1 MDEDLVPIFMF
12 VLLMTTVIGLTI
24 NGIVGKVLDYKRD
37 KAGIPRPGMPMRKVE
52 NVSDDRTELIEDRLQ
67 VLERLAT
74 DRGALLSDEIEALR
88 LDVSERREKESSK

>member
-1 MDEDLVPIFMF
+1 MDADLVLIFMF
-12 VLLMTTVIGLTI
+12 VLLMTTVVGLTI

-37 KAGIPRPGMPMRKVE
+37 KAGIPRPGVPMRKTE
-52 NVSDDRTELIEDRLQ
+52 SISDERTDLIEDRLQ

-88 LDVSERREKESSK
+88 TEVKTRREKEDS